1 MMKKHFL
8 FALMLLVTSIS
19 FANWPVAPWDKVLHK
34 QKLLPP
40 TVAVLQL
47 DVTHQE
53 GNDNLTIDLMLEQPG
68 TSDGHTW
75 RITIPTQVY
84 CKVVVPGRPIV
95 WQWVTILYTV
105 DVDPY
110 SIHKIVNYTLYNSG
124 QLLTMYNGLGGEGTV
139 DDSQY
144 YVSSIEQL

>member
-1 MMKKHFL
+1 MKKHFL
-8 FALMLLVTSIS
+8 FALLLLVSSIS
-19 FANWPVAPWDKVLHK
+19 FGNWSVSPWEEVLHK

-47 DVTHQE
+47 WVTHQVDI
-53 GNDNLTIDLMLEQPG
+53 DNLTIDLMFEQPG

-75 RITIPTQVY
+75 RVTIPTQVY
-84 CKVVVPGRPIV
+84 KKVIIPGRPIT

-110 SIHKIVNYTLYNSG
+110 SIHKIVNYPLYNDG
-124 QLLTMYNGLGGEGTV
+124 QLLTKYNGLGGEGTV

-144 YVSSIEQL
+144 YVSSIVQL